1 MSKSQKIIICLI
13 IAFFCFLTS
22 SSVVHDSVNLSAEET
37 EAYAFA
43 GLFAYMDPQVEQP
56 KVPDIVTKDCNC
68 KNGKVSYDGG
78 GSLTDCPCKDGTCD
92 CGCVNSKKKGSGDA
106 VGASEEVQIKEKK
119 IRMILVTDPPNC
131 GPCRD
136 VDRTL
141 LATLRN
147 EQHKKAGWTIG
158 NSETDT
164 IQVLSLSNPEE
175 AKIIEELGLSYFAIP
190 AFVRYGSDDENLV
203 GNVSYET
210 FLRYFH
216 GGNKIPSYNGKTKT
230 RWNINGDFSPSKE
243 TLIKHLRT
251 DKDHSAVAS
260 WPLELLSRE
269 DLTALHSDLHNKD
282 YGQIEWRDK

>member
-13 IAFFCFLTS
+13 IAFFCFLPS
-22 SSVVHDSVNLSAEET
+22 GSVVNNDINLSAEET

-56 KVPDIVTKDCNC
+56 KVPDVVSKDCKC

-92 CGCVNSKKKGSGDA
+92 CGCKSSKSKAS
-106 VGASEEVQIKEKK
+106 GASEEVQIKEKK
-119 IRMILVTDPPNC
+119 VRMILVTDPPNC

-175 AKIIEELGLSYFAIP
+175 AKIIEELELSYFAIP

-216 GGNKIPSYNGKTKT
+216 GGNKIPSYKGKTKT

-243 TLIKHLRT
+243 TLIKHIRT
-251 DKDHSAVAS
+251 DKDHVAVAS

>member
-1 MSKSQKIIICLI
+1 MSTSQKLVICIIIALL
-13 IAFFCFLTS
+13 CFMPASKVT
-22 SSVVHDSVNLSAEET
+22 VNNVNLSAEEF
-37 EAYAFA
+37 ESYGYA
-43 GLFAYMDPQVEQP
+43 GLFAYIDPVKEED
-56 KVPDIVTKDCNC
+56 KETKPVAKEC
-68 KNGKVSYDGG
+68 KCRGTKKISYDGG
-78 GSLTDCPCKDGTCD
+78 GSLVDCPCVRGECD
-92 CGCVNSKKKGSGDA
+92 CGCLNKKPSGEAVGDSGVESDKKKK
-106 VGASEEVQIKEKK
+106 V
-119 IRMILVTDPPNC
+119 RMILVTDPPNC

-175 AKIIEELGLSYFAIP
+175 AKIIEELELSYFAIP

-216 GGNKIPSYNGKTKT
+216 GGNKIPFYNGKTKT

-251 DKDHSAVAS
+251 DKDHAAVAS